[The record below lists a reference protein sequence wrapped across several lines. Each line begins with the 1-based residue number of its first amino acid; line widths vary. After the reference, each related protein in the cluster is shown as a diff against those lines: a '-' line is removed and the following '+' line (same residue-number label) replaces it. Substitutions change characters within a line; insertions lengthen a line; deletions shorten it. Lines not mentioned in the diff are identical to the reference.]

1 MRLLA
6 LFAIAVIPLTA
17 TAQMGDVLPGARVR
31 VIVHGGRLAGAL
43 VSRTTDSLLIA
54 QTTSG
59 SGAPAPRISLGLQSV
74 ESIDVYEGRNRVRAA
89 IRAGLWTGVG
99 VTLLSLLAQPD
110 TTRCR
115 PHCLSKATTL
125 VLGNLI
131 VDPMAAAIGGAIGMD
146 VWKSHR
152 PADLA
157 HIASPTVSR
166 VAVDQA
172 AVPMVGARVRI
183 TAPGVLADRLD
194 ATIRRTPDSLIVAT
208 PEALEYGVA
217 LASVREIE
225 RFDGRSGKQ
234 GAKKGFVLGALIG
247 LPFVLFVP
255 TDATCHV
262 ACAVGIAAYVDATYG
277 GIGAAI
283 GAAVGADRW
292 TTVPLRPSISAL
304 PNGRFGVGLN
314 LRQRLS
320 TCGARF

>member
-31 VIVHGGRLAGAL
+31 VIVHGGQLAGAL

-59 SGAPAPRISLGLQSV
+59 SGAPAP
-74 ESIDVYEGRNRVRAA
+74 
-89 IRAGLWTGVG
+89 
-99 VTLLSLLAQPD
+99 
-110 TTRCR
+110 
-115 PHCLSKATTL
+115 
-125 VLGNLI
+125 
-131 VDPMAAAIGGAIGMD
+131 
-146 VWKSHR
+146 
-152 PADLA
+152 
-157 HIASPTVSR
+157 
-166 VAVDQA
+166 
-172 AVPMVGARVRI
+172 
-183 TAPGVLADRLD
+183 
-194 ATIRRTPDSLIVAT
+194 
-208 PEALEYGVA
+208 
-217 LASVREIE
+217 
-225 RFDGRSGKQ
+225 
-234 GAKKGFVLGALIG
+234 
-247 LPFVLFVP
+247 
-255 TDATCHV
+255 
-262 ACAVGIAAYVDATYG
+262 GIAAYVDATYG

>member
-6 LFAIAVIPLTA
+6 LFAVAALPFA
-17 TAQMGDVLPGARVR
+17 AAAQMGDVLPGARVR
-31 VIVHGGRLAGAL
+31 VILHGGQLAGAL

-54 QTTSG
+54 QTSTG
-59 SGAPAPRISLGLQSV
+59 SGAAAPRISLGFESI
-74 ESIDVYEGRNRVRAA
+74 ESIDVYQGRQRLRAA
-89 IRAGLWTGVG
+89 ARAALWTGVG
-99 VTLLSLLAQPD
+99 VTLLSLVGNPD
-110 TTRCR
+110 TAGCR
-115 PHCLSKATTL
+115 PHCPSRATTL
-125 VLGNLI
+125 VVANLLL
-131 VDPMAAAIGGAIGMD
+131 DPMAATIGGAIGMD

-152 PADLA
+152 PSDLA
-157 HIASPTVSR
+157 RTASPTIFT
-166 VAVDQA
+166 VAVDNA

-194 ATIRRTPDSLIVAT
+194 ATIIRRTPDSLVVAT
-208 PEALEYGVA
+208 QEALEYSVA
-217 LASVREIE
+217 LASVREID

-234 GAKKGFVLGALIG
+234 GAKKGFLIGALIG
-247 LPFVLFVP
+247 LPFVLLVP

-304 PNGRFGVGLN
+304 PNGRLGVGVN
-314 LRQRLS
+314 LR
-320 TCGARF
+320 